1 MKGSFIVFEGV
12 NGCGKSTQQ
21 EMLCTILE
29 KASLEKGNLIKCVE
43 TSEPSTFPIGKCL
56 SDNFLSG
63 KYFCDHKLITNLFAM
78 DRYYQTIDPKYGTV
92 KIINEGFNII
102 QSRNFLSS
110 MALEYNKTRDLSVL
124 KEVYDANI
132 DTINI
137 YKENNIHI
145 HIIFIDVEPE
155 TCIERQKEMKD
166 HVSDIHENIEFMI
179 GQRDAYIAALGF
191 LMNHS
196 DIFTI
201 HIIDGNNSLE
211 NVHSRIYEIVY
222 PLLNV

>member
-1 MKGSFIVFEGV
+1 MAGRKGSFIVFEGV

-21 EMLCTILE
+21 EMLFKALE
-29 KASLEKGNLIKCVE
+29 NENMIRCVE
-43 TSEPSTFPIGKCL
+43 TNEPSTFPIGKCL

-63 KYFCDHKLITNLFAM
+63 RYFCDHKLITNLFAM
-78 DRYYQTIDPKYGTV
+78 DRYHQTIDRNYGTI
-92 KIINEGFNII
+92 KIMNEGYNII
-102 QSRNFLSS
+102 QSRNFVSS
-110 MALEYNKTRDLSVL
+110 MALEYNKTKDLSVL
-124 KEVYDANI
+124 KEVYEANI
-132 DTINI
+132 DTINA

-145 HIIFIDVEPE
+145 DIIFIDVKPE
-155 TCIERQKEMKD
+155 TCIERQKAMEGQ
-166 HVSDIHENIEFMI
+166 VPDIHEGKEFMI

-196 DIFTI
+196 DLFTI
-201 HIIDGNNSLE
+201 HIIDGNDSPE